1 MGTCVAC
8 SNSLL
13 EDVFYADDIQIN
25 IKERDRL
32 GKVFRS
38 EKVKFK
44 LNLPVFTETKSY
56 SNQMLNLNVSSCLLS
71 SIDPRGLI
79 NKECQD
85 NILIVSKNSIFL
97 ACVFDGHGT
106 EGQKVVESVKAY
118 IKSYFLS
125 NSQAFQ
131 AAPHETISF
140 IITECDKNLRLP
152 SSSIDCSLSGCTAII
167 LVITDVVHIGS
178 VGDSKAVLAMIG
190 SPDQSFK
197 PTKRI
202 VDPGKSLFPLKLAV
216 EQRPNM
222 REELERIKKA
232 GGKVQQLTNEQG
244 IKIGPYR
251 VWKKIGTLPGLAMSR
266 SIGDSIGKTIGI
278 ISNPICNSFMLD
290 KNSDLFVVIATD
302 GIWDVMHSNEVIN
315 FVEKFRKVCGKN
327 KESVGFPIK
336 VMNI

>member
-8 SNSLL
+8 SNSIDD
-13 EDVFYADDIQIN
+13 DVCYIDNIQID

-44 LNLPVFTETKSY
+44 LNLPLFTETKIF
-56 SNQMLNLNVSSCLLS
+56 SNQMLNLNVSSCLIS

-85 NILIVSKNSIFL
+85 NLLIISKDSIFL
-97 ACVFDGHGT
+97 ACIFDGHGT
-106 EGQKVVESVKAY
+106 EGQKIVESAKAF

-125 NSQAFQ
+125 NSHAFQ
-131 AAPHETISF
+131 VAPHETINF
-140 IITECDKNLRLP
+140 VITECDKKLRLP
-152 SSSIDCSLSGCTAII
+152 SSNIDCSLSGCTAILLI
-167 LVITDVVHIGS
+167 ITDVIHIGS

-190 SPDQSFK
+190 SPDPSFK
-197 PTKRI
+197 PAKRI

-222 REELERIKKA
+222 REELERIKRA

-244 IKIGPYR
+244 TKIGPYR

-266 SIGDSIGKTIGI
+266 SIGDSIGKSIGI

-315 FVEKFRKVCGKN
+315 FVEKFRKICGKN
-327 KESVGFPIK
+327 KENSGFPIK
-336 VMNI
+336 VMHI